1 MTAATEGF
9 FLPVDLSDLWGE
21 AHRTAVVVAVL
32 EAERVA
38 DLVDDLLPDAIREDV
53 GGGALAE
60 PAVGGGPE
68 AVRGDDAAPAVEIG
82 EAEDVVALSVE
93 EVDGGD
99 GDVLLA
105 AAGTACDLDERLRPV
120 LPASRV
126 VCVLRDV
133 LLGGDGDLAVVD
145 TAETRR
151 RLALHRR
158 GDVADW
164 DDVDAHTNSY
174 AASTHKHPAVEPTH
188 ADALADALADHDRLV
203 EVGIGYETAV
213 AAALAERGCTVV
225 ATDVHERETPDGV
238 AFVRDDVTTPET
250 GVYEDADAV
259 YALNCPPELHR
270 PLREIARTAG
280 ATCAFTTLG
289 GDQPAVPVSRRMV
302 GPETLYV
309 ARTR

>member
-1 MTAATEGF
+1 M
-9 FLPVDLSDLWGE
+9 
-21 AHRTAVVVAVL
+21 
-32 EAERVA
+32 
-38 DLVDDLLPDAIREDV
+38 
-53 GGGALAE
+53 
-60 PAVGGGPE
+60 
-68 AVRGDDAAPAVEIG
+68 
-82 EAEDVVALSVE
+82 
-93 EVDGGD
+93 
-99 GDVLLA
+99 
-105 AAGTACDLDERLRPV
+105 
-120 LPASRV
+120 
-126 VCVLRDV
+126 
-133 LLGGDGDLAVVD
+133 
-145 TAETRR
+145 
-151 RLALHRR
+151 
-158 GDVADW
+158 
-164 DDVDAHTNSY
+164 
-174 AASTHKHPAVEPTH
+174 EPTH
-188 ADALADALADHDRLV
+188 ADALADALADHDHLV

-270 PLREIARTAG
+270 PLREVARTAG